1 MFRASLS
8 NTAVPGGL
16 AVLLACCAPLA
27 AQAQVTEP
35 NADPAELPDAPP
47 PPGPPD
53 RQLQVGLFTAYTPAF
68 LGSKDYQLIAGP
80 NIQLRYDRISLSLQ
94 DGLGFDVVR
103 SGGWRI
109 GPSIGLRQSR
119 QQDGDSPL
127 RIAGDRSDALLG
139 LGTIKASAD
148 VGGYIAYDRGSIGA
162 RLDVRQ
168 ATNSDLGLI
177 ATLGVRY
184 TARIPTSSA
193 PRTPPAIFS
202 IGPRLSFV
210 DNKYNQAYFGVTA
223 EQSARSGLSPY
234 RPEGGLLSAGVGAV
248 AIVPLTDRI
257 SGMLIGGY
265 DRLTGDAAR
274 SPLVEERGS
283 RNQATVALGLS
294 YRFGL

>member
-1 MFRASLS
+1 MYACSPPQAAALR
-8 NTAVPGGL
+8 GL
-16 AVLLACCAPLA
+16 AALLACCAPLA
-27 AQAQVTEP
+27 AQAQVSEP

-94 DGLGFDVVR
+94 DGLGFDVIR
-103 SGGWRI
+103 GGGWRV

-148 VGGYIAYDRGSIGA
+148 VGGYVAWESGPIGA

-177 ATLGVRY
+177 ATLGLRY
-184 TARIPTSSA
+184 TAMIPTSSA
-193 PRTPPAIFS
+193 PRARPAIFS

-210 DNKYNQAYFGVTA
+210 DDKYNQAYFGVTA
-223 EQSARSGLSPY
+223 AQSARSGLSPY
-234 RPEGGLLSAGVGAV
+234 RAEGGLLSAGVGAV
-248 AIVPLTDRI
+248 AIVPLSEWI
-257 SGMLIGGY
+257 SGMLIGAY
-265 DRLTGDAAR
+265 DRLAGDAAR